1 MVYSA
6 RTDNTS
12 EEPVDEFILSEQ
24 GYIEMA
30 DDSTLLDFPFR
41 RDQSEKS
48 FKAMPICN
56 NKSLGLELKCD
67 DCAPGYPY
75 VELCVQF
82 QDRANEAFKVC
93 GAPLSS
99 LCQVHIIATY
109 SLSLAASL
117 YPSKSGS
124 CSTFREGG
132 GLGWKAIRTSPICSA

>member
-1 MVYSA
+1 MAIDSFYSA
-6 RTDNTS
+6 RIDNTN

-30 DDSTLLDFPFR
+30 DDSSLLDFPFR

-48 FKAMPICN
+48 FKATPICN

-82 QDRANEAFKVC
+82 RQNRANEAFKVC
-93 GAPLSS
+93 VAPRVRISVRVYVKFTSS
-99 LCQVHIIATY
+99 TY
-109 SLSLAASL
+109 SLSRRLIIS
-117 YPSKSGS
+117 
-124 CSTFREGG
+124 E
-132 GLGWKAIRTSPICSA
+132 